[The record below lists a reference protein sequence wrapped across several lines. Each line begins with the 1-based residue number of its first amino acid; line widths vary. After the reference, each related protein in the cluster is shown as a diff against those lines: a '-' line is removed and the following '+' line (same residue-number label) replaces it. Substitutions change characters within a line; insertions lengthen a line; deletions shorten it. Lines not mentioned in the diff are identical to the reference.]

1 MRGANVKDH
10 WFEWQAGGTC
20 QVEAQARMG
29 MSIGDFVALAAGCFV
44 DAADDPAVSMA
55 DRWQDLLVSLA
66 DGAGIELEVTRAET
80 V

>member
-1 MRGANVKDH
+1 MKDD

-29 MSIGDFVALAAGCFV
+29 MSVGDFVALAASCYV
-44 DAADDPAVSMA
+44 DAAENPAMSKQ

-66 DGAGIELEVTRAET
+66 AGAGIEMEVTRAEL